1 MHLNYIDNQVVVV
14 WCCGFNKSQQII
26 GVALCLFGTDMNKN
40 SCAVALLIKRQFLL
54 NFNINVV
61 SLRR

>member
-40 SCAVALLIKRQFLL
+40 SCAVALLIKR
-54 NFNINVV
+54 
-61 SLRR
+61 